1 MIRFFSYTKVGK
13 FNGKFNEKRDL
24 INKYDFKISYAT
36 MKPTNTGKLS

>member
-1 MIRFFSYTKVGK
+1 MTRFFSYTKV
-13 FNGKFNEKRDL
+13 GKFNEKRDL